1 MRLQQKLRSMH
12 RMKQPTYLLSAL
24 LMSASVAFAAP
35 VVLEQPLPALTLQDQ
50 HTQPWGVKSDTRLVV
65 FAAGRK
71 PSNLVMEVLGAQ
83 AKGFLESRQAVY
95 VADMSRMPGFVTRT
109 FALPALREQPFAVGV
124 NLDDKQLADWPRQ
137 EDAITLIRLEGGRVI
152 SIAYARTAAE
162 LKTAL
167 GITTP

>member
-1 MRLQQKLRSMH
+1 MRLPNKPRSMH

-50 HTQPWGVKSDTRLVV
+50 HTQPWGVKADTRLVV

-137 EDAITLIRLEGGRVI
+137 EDAITLIRLEGGRVS
-152 SIAYARTAAE
+152 SIAYARSAAE

>member
-1 MRLQQKLRSMH
+1 MRWPSKPRSMQVMH
-12 RMKQPTYLLSAL
+12 KPTYLLSVL
-24 LMSASVAFAAP
+24 LMSASAAFAAP
-35 VVLEQPLPALTLQDQ
+35 VVLEQPLPTLTLQDQ
-50 HTQPWGVKSDTRLVV
+50 HTQPWGVKADTRLVV

-71 PSNLVMEVLGAQ
+71 PSNVVMEVLGAQ

-137 EDAITLIRLEGGRVI
+137 DDAITLIRLEGGRVS

-167 GITTP
+167 GIATP